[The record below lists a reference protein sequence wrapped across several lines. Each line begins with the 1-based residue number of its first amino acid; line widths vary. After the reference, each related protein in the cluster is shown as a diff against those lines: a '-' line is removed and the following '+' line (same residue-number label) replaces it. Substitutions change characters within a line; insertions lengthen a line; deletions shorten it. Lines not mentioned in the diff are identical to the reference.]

1 MTIVSD
7 ISLQF
12 LKWRFKTHP
21 GAKRA
26 YDWIQEDIESMGW
39 HRWLTA
45 KDSVL
50 MASRERLT
58 KEHNQRRLA
67 ELRAKLH
74 VLKAIQGQQIA
85 PTPMT
90 WSELEHDLEVLI
102 RFNERLTSS
111 LFVYANMRHS
121 LFFLA
126 RLSKRRV
133 SNPR

>member
-1 MTIVSD
+1 MTIVYD

-12 LKWRFKTHP
+12 LKWRFKTNP

-58 KEHNQRRLA
+58 
-67 ELRAKLH
+67 
-74 VLKAIQGQQIA
+74 
-85 PTPMT
+85 
-90 WSELEHDLEVLI
+90 
-102 RFNERLTSS
+102 SS
-111 LFVYANMRHS
+111 LFVYANKRHS

-133 SNPR
+133 